1 MNRSFRTFV
10 FFFCISSSGLFS
22 SAQAQVILKV
32 DSPIKRHQNLMPQRQ
47 EAVEF
52 EEQLVVDVDSLGN
65 PIPEQNASNTSS
77 NRDSLGVS
85 EKRSPSNLN
94 RQAYHK
100 PQFMV
105 TYMGSPLK
113 SDTSSRSRYRLM
125 PIEFNA
131 ADSSK
136 RTLSNT
142 LNLPG
147 RRFANQDSIMVAI
160 LEDSLRRLR
169 QQLIPLR
176 QTNKE
181 SATSAFELYRSI
193 PSILPVRLRS
203 YEDFRVSS
211 SYGLRVHPIS
221 GRLQNHAGI
230 DLPQPR
236 FTPVYATADG
246 VVDRV
251 VWQPNGMG
259 LAVYI
264 VHPSGYQT
272 GYGHLEDH
280 SVLVGEVVRRGQ
292 VIGRVGSTGLATG
305 PHLHYTVLAGTQ
317 PVDPA
322 SYCFLLLNALEESKS
337 RGSRPAR
344 AQGSPGQQK
353 YPRN

>member
-1 MNRSFRTFV
+1 MNHSLITLFV
-10 FFFCISSSGLFS
+10 SFCIGYGGVLGT
-22 SAQAQVILKV
+22 AQAQVIFKV

-47 EAVEF
+47 EAVELD
-52 EEQLVVDVDSLGN
+52 EPMAVDVDSADN
-65 PIPEQNASNTSS
+65 PIPEQNAMGNSPKQ
-77 NRDSLGVS
+77 DSLDGYG
-85 EKRSPSNLN
+85 KQFSPPLIRPVNPKQRFL
-94 RQAYHK
+94 
-100 PQFMV
+100 V

-113 SDTSSRSRYRLM
+113 SDTSSQSRYRLA

-136 RTLSNT
+136 RNPSDNWTLA
-142 LNLPG
+142 P
-147 RRFANQDSIMVAI
+147 RRFVDQDSIMVAV
-160 LEDSLRRLR
+160 LEDSLRRIR
-169 QQLIPLR
+169 QQLIPLG
-176 QTNKE
+176 QTNKA
-181 SATSAFELYRSI
+181 SAKSAFDLYRSI

-203 YEDFRVSS
+203 YEDFRISS
-211 SYGLRVHPIS
+211 AYGLRVHPIS

-236 FTPVYATADG
+236 FTAVYATADG

-251 VWQPNGMG
+251 IWQPAGMG

-317 PVDPA
+317 PVNPA
-322 SYCFLLLNALEESKS
+322 SYCFLLLNALDESKS
-337 RGSRPAR
+337 SVSRSGRSSGSQRR
-344 AQGSPGQQK
+344 K
-353 YPRN
+353 

>member
-1 MNRSFRTFV
+1 MEHALKTFV
-10 FFFCISSSGLFS
+10 FCLWISYGSVLGTV
-22 SAQAQVILKV
+22 QAQVIFKV
-32 DSPIKRHQNLMPQRQ
+32 NSPIKRHQNLMPQRQ
-47 EAVEF
+47 DPIEQDEPLII
-52 EEQLVVDVDSLGN
+52 EEDPLDTA
-65 PIPEQNASNTSS
+65 P
-77 NRDSLGVS
+77 NRDTLSSG
-85 EKRSPSNLN
+85 ENRSISHSK
-94 RQAYHK
+94 HK
-100 PQFMV
+100 PQFLV

-113 SDTSSRSRYRLM
+113 SDTSSRGRYRSA
-125 PIEFNA
+125 PTEGHS

-136 RTLSNT
+136 GNTPGKMNSLSQ
-142 LNLPG
+142 
-147 RRFANQDSIMVAI
+147 RVVDQDSIMVAV
-160 LEDSLRRLR
+160 LEDSLRRIR
-169 QQLIPLR
+169 QQLIPLH
-176 QTNKE
+176 QPKQETAK
-181 SATSAFELYRSI
+181 SAFDLYRSI

-203 YEDFRVSS
+203 YDDSRVSS
-211 SYGLRVHPIS
+211 AYGLRVHPIS

-236 FTPVYATADG
+236 FTSVYATADG

-305 PHLHYTVLAGTQ
+305 PHLHYTVLMGTQ

-322 SYCFLLLNALEESKS
+322 SYCFLLLNALQEPKPSVT
-337 RGSRPAR
+337 RPAR
-344 AQGSPGQQK
+344 TAAYQ
-353 YPRN
+353 RR